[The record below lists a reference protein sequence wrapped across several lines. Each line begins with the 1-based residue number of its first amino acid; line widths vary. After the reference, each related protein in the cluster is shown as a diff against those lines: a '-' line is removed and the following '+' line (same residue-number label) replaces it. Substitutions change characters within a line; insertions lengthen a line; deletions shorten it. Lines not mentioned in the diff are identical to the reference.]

1 MGHWRPFIIRWLA
14 PSNIHRN
21 SRTNWQHELIGNV
34 SPKSSF
40 HFLRCQPGTPMPSC
54 IADGLVI
61 FSSLSTHLKVIGS
74 SILALYAT
82 ITTSEKAGLWFISFV
97 TKMFHPEQPERVADL
112 SARAIIHT
120 RGENRSMA
128 RLGRLGASGLHQ
140 LLSLHCR
147 NWGVDGAVPLPKY

>member
-34 SPKSSF
+34 SPKSPF
-40 HFLRCQPGTPMPSC
+40 HFLRCQLGTPMPSC

-74 SILALYAT
+74 SILALYAA

-97 TKMFHPEQPERVADL
+97 TKMFHPEQPEQVADL
-112 SARAIIHT
+112 SARAVIHT
-120 RGENRSMA
+120 PSENRSTA